1 MYSNINY
8 AENVVYKVNTIV
20 NFGKIFQLVDQLVER
35 IERYV

>member
-20 NFGKIFQLVDQLVER
+20 NFGQIWNQLVER